1 MKPRRRS
8 IPKRHVR
15 LTHNQLAYLHRLV
28 LGPMYESAL
37 TSESER
43 RALTQAIAAHNGG
56 YAANSPLPAAAKLVI
71 DPNARAGG
79 FCWRLDID
87 PLTAEALKATQAQRT
102 HDATHGTEPLE

>member
-28 LGPMYESAL
+28 LGPIYESAL

-56 YAANSPLPAAAKLVI
+56 YAANSPLPAMEC
-71 DPNARAGG
+71 RACACCCCMGG
-79 FCWRLDID
+79 EGSADSPPSPPGPR
-87 PLTAEALKATQAQRT
+87 
-102 HDATHGTEPLE
+102 

>member
-71 DPNARAGG
+71 DPTPGRRILLAPGHRSPHGRGPQGHASPAHP
-79 FCWRLDID
+79 R
-87 PLTAEALKATQAQRT
+87 R
-102 HDATHGTEPLE
+102 HHGTEPLE